1 MLSRQK
7 ALAKTNIKFEMDILG
22 ISLRT
27 RGGVDLLF
35 KMFGHTSISPLT
47 ASKKNESRQVQ
58 IHCNQR
64 CVMMKSSQRQ
74 KN

>member
-27 RGGVDLLF
+27 RGGVDSLF

-47 ASKKNESRQVQ
+47 VSKKKM
-58 IHCNQR
+58 NQDKF
-64 CVMMKSSQRQ
+64 KSTVI
-74 KN
+74 KYVL